1 MAGFSDDPRNKKDP
15 EPVLLSKQL
24 ANFGNTETYDL
35 KRIARYVTSDRYKE
49 DNTLKA
55 KIARLNEQKQKI
67 RNWFGKPELE
77 PTHIDFLRYM
87 IQDAVLPT
95 LFREWDL
102 AISGDEAPDQ
112 YTEVAIDAL
121 RELVKRIN
129 DVDKKI
135 SKKED
140 ISIKYQA
147 NLLFSINEIS
157 GKINNIAPL
166 LDVAIR
172 ELKTEFK
179 QVSELTD
186 EAFAREC
193 IEQRFILGGKGRSV
207 RDYPRKRDVSAEGSH
222 LRDISKRGDNIR
234 FAHGRADGLLSE
246 VNIRELGKKESTA
259 LINISRRDYLSNL
272 GDSIERIEATAA
284 IFRMVS
290 DDLQTTIDPQRG
302 QAR

>member
-179 QVSELTD
+179 QFSELTD